1 MFKFNFL
8 TIFYLII
15 SLNCRQLFW
24 INFNS
29 NQPTIEQSYLDGGTR
44 ETILSDE
51 LFRPTSLI
59 IKGRYIYWMDRISKG
74 SRRGFK
80 LERFNIDS
88 KKREIVCQSKNVT
101 IEPFAMDISESLD
114 SIYWSDWHNM
124 AIWKLDLLS
133 IAAQR

>member
-1 MFKFNFL
+1 M
-8 TIFYLII
+8 
-15 SLNCRQLFW
+15 
-24 INFNS
+24 
-29 NQPTIEQSYLDGGTR
+29 DGSTR

-59 IKGRYIYWMDRISKG
+59 VKGGYIYWMDRISKS

-80 LERFNIDS
+80 LERLNIDS
-88 KKREIVCQSKNVT
+88 KKREVVCQNKNVT
-101 IEPFAMDISESLD
+101 IEPFALDISESLD
-114 SIYWSDWHNM
+114 TAYWSDWHNM